1 MAGCFPP
8 ARWFTLAR
16 NHPENRF
23 NREKN
28 RDFFK
33 FDHKIIEFCP
43 KSANSASKQGIIREF
58 CGYLSKSASTLDIV
72 LLDAGFKELSG
83 NSSLPHARVTPG
95 WSVALQVRPG
105 GKIPPD
111 CVF

>member
-1 MAGCFPP
+1 MAGCSPP
-8 ARWFTLAR
+8 AKWFPWPR

-43 KSANSASKQGIIREF
+43 KSANSASKQGITREF

-72 LLDAGFKELSG
+72 LLDAGFKKLSG
-83 NSSLPHARVTPG
+83 NSSLHHARGHSRLVGSPSG
-95 WSVALQVRPG
+95 EARE
-105 GKIPPD
+105 KIPPD